1 MNVEDIK
8 THFCNQCCKGKQYY
22 YITECVLVALV
33 IQYIKRKNRSILPV
47 ITSLVI
53 VYF

>member
-8 THFCNQCCKGKQYY
+8 THFLTNVAKEKEYY